1 MEIWQIILIVLIL
14 FLLINFAFK
23 TLKFIFK
30 LLVAL
35 IIASIIYYLLR

>member
-30 LLVAL
+30 LLVTL